1 MEDQHMTPQEISRL
15 VWHLKAAI
23 KRYRNWQVSQPG
35 LQEEYASAIVDA
47 EKLIEQLR
55 QKP

>member
-1 MEDQHMTPQEISRL
+1 MTPQEISRL